1 MMGPPGVPPD
11 IVAANYNESTG
22 TLTFTNG
29 LVWTR
34 QGSIPRMPAQ
44 QLIYQPGHS
53 NSVLYLMMEGG
64 ATGLNTRGPGY
75 HSSTVAKLQLNPES
89 PVSHTETMRAH
100 RYVEIPPGVLSQVT
114 FFVRTAD
121 GAVVD
126 LTAPGS
132 QYLVRPDHLDSGRR
146 LKKSSQ
152 MKKHAGQSSL
162 DAHW

>member
-1 MMGPPGVPPD
+1 MRARGRLRLRAAWSGPARGVFLACRP
-11 IVAANYNESTG
+11 SSS
-22 TLTFTNG
+22 FTSQA
-29 LVWTR
+29 TR
-34 QGSIPRMPAQ
+34 V
-44 QLIYQPGHS
+44 S

-114 FFVRTAD
+114 FFIRTAD

-126 LTAPGS
+126 LTALGAS
-132 QYLVRPDHLDSGRR
+132 ISFVLTISTRDG
-146 LKKSSQ
+146 
-152 MKKHAGQSSL
+152 G
-162 DAHW
+162 

>member
-1 MMGPPGVPPD
+1 
-11 IVAANYNESTG
+11 
-22 TLTFTNG
+22 
-29 LVWTR
+29 
-34 QGSIPRMPAQ
+34 MPAQ
-44 QLIYQPGHS
+44 QFTYQPGHS

-126 LTAPGS
+126 LTALGAS
-132 QYLVRPDHLDSGRR
+132 ISFVLTISTRDG
-146 LKKSSQ
+146 
-152 MKKHAGQSSL
+152 G
-162 DAHW
+162 